1 MQKIVIEKTIFVP
14 IKGLW
19 NILFNISELA
29 DDITNVH
36 KIEVVDNHDY
46 EQTLKW
52 LIWLKGFEL
61 QWTEKRQIDA
71 RIYRISFLQINGM
84 LAHYS
89 GSWQLTSKNSKET
102 VIKLN
107 LDIDMGMSY
116 LNMYI
121 DPVITKAF
129 KEFYEEFLLTLEE
142 KQSQIQKNLTV

>member
-1 MQKIVIEKTIFVP
+1 
-14 IKGLW
+14 
-19 NILFNISELA
+19 
-29 DDITNVH
+29 
-36 KIEVVDNHDY
+36 
-46 EQTLKW
+46 
-52 LIWLKGFEL
+52 L